1 MIAVERLTIKL
12 QELFGGNYF
21 MLPFYKLN
29 TEYTTAKQVVENGN
43 VGYVNY
49 YNDAYSNLRKRKIIG
64 IVNLQNPQRTNT
76 DFYYVTSSFT
86 IDFSVPTNIRKVD
99 ENGNLL
105 EEVPFNFFEDYERVA
120 SEIINKT
127 IKFDDTYKGKMVISE
142 PVYQLTEKDGELNYA
157 IYRITGTF
165 SISDKATFGSDY
177 KVELLSSDGKYYE
190 LQGINSFVEIL
201 NNGAN
206 AIVKQDTT
214 KTQQNVAQSSW
225 VCTVSIDD
233 ADINPFVSQANNMI
247 YNLIHKN
254 EEFMNIYDD
263 GVIKLSRKLKVK
275 ISKISNLINDWV
287 VRHEFWAIVSIT
299 FRTTRNGVGTYEIS
313 FTDDNKGV

>member
-49 YNDAYSNLRKRKIIG
+49 YNDAYSNLRKNKIIG

-142 PVYQLTEKDGELNYA
+142 PVYQLTEKDGEINYA
-157 IYRITGTF
+157 IYRVTGTF
-165 SISDKATFGSDY
+165 SITDKAIFGSDY
-177 KVELLSSDGKYYE
+177 KVELNIPFITDYIWTE
-190 LQGINSFVEIL
+190 LKGINTFVEIA

-206 AIVKQDTT
+206 AIVLQNST
-214 KTQQNVAQSSW
+214 KTQQNISQSVW
-225 VCTVSIDD
+225 ACTVSVDD
-233 ADINPFVSQANNMI
+233 VQVDEKDFLRIANPIIYRIVHYNKEIINELGQTEAQ
-247 YNLIHKN
+247 K
-254 EEFMNIYDD
+254 
-263 GVIKLSRKLKVK
+263 RK
-275 ISKISNLINDWV
+275 IQTRITFPSGEI
-287 VRHEFWAIVSIT
+287 REFWAIISVT
-299 FRTTRNGVGTYEIS
+299 FRTTRNGIGTYEIS